1 MLHLGCFTIHIVSKG
16 DFLATFYMTV
26 CFIYDLQIDLIED
39 KNRFVMELNVPPR
52 EAVRTVETTRREI
65 QNATNKIVIIE
76 SIQARRILQNGQL
89 SYDERYSDV
98 TFVVSDPNNGYN
110 LVLNTELNL

>member
-1 MLHLGCFTIHIVSKG
+1 M
-16 DFLATFYMTV
+16 
-26 CFIYDLQIDLIED
+26 
-39 KNRFVMELNVPPR
+39 MEVNVPPR
-52 EAVRTVETTRREI
+52 DAVRDIETTRREI
-65 QNATNKIVIIE
+65 QIATGKIVIIE
-76 SIQARRILQNGQL
+76 SIQARRILQSGQL